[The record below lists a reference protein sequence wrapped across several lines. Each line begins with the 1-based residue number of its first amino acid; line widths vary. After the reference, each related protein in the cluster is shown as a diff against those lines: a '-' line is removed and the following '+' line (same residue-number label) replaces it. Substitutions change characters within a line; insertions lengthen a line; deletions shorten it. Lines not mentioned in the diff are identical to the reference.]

1 MSYIY
6 NSILK
11 PETEQEFSC
20 RNGVEKWLNKV
31 TKKNTM
37 VCRDLDFLGKK
48 GVERKV
54 SGAKNRWEAMY
65 HKPVR
70 HKNRKGTVGKT
81 TEQSKAGMDWKERRA
96 EGSSY
101 SLKHNFS
108 KSSYEDRD
116 S

>member
-1 MSYIY
+1 
-6 NSILK
+6 
-11 PETEQEFSC
+11 
-20 RNGVEKWLNKV
+20 
-31 TKKNTM
+31 
-37 VCRDLDFLGKK
+37 
-48 GVERKV
+48 
-54 SGAKNRWEAMY
+54 MY

-70 HKNRKGTVGKT
+70 HKNMKGTVGKT